1 MGAASN
7 GEWRALEETIQMW
20 RGGCGGLG
28 LPGVGMERFGGG
40 PSSWEERGSG
50 GMEGCL
56 KWSGG
61 LW

>member
-1 MGAASN
+1 MEGFGGDFNS
-7 GEWRALEETIQMW
+7 G
-20 RGGCGGLG
+20 GGCGGLG
-28 LPGVGMERFGGG
+28 LPAVGMERFGGG

>member
-1 MGAASN
+1 MGAAWNKMEGS
-7 GEWRALEETIQMW
+7 GGDSSMEE
-20 RGGCGGLG
+20 GGCGGPG

>member
-1 MGAASN
+1 MEGFGGDYSN
-7 GEWRALEETIQMW
+7 VE
-20 RGGCGGLG
+20 GGCGGLG